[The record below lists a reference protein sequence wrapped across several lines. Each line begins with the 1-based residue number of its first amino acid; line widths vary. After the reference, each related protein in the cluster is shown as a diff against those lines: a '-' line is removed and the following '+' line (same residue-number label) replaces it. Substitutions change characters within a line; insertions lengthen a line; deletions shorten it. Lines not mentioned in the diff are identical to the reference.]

1 MKKLKVTAP
10 KAVAW
15 ATKKAALLK
24 ERGARRI
31 LVVYDGPNA
40 RVYQEQRSKP

>member
-15 ATKKAALLK
+15 ATKKTALLK
-24 ERGARRI
+24 ARGARRV
-31 LVVYDGPNA
+31 LVVYDGNTA
-40 RVYQEQRSKP
+40 RVYQEEQRPK